1 MESLISVIIPVYKV
15 EQQINRCVE
24 SVVQQTWKHLE
35 IILVDDASPDGCPR
49 ICDEWKLRDH
59 RIKVIHQSHQ
69 GLSAARNAGI
79 SIAMGTYLAFV
90 DSDDYIHPQMFEIM
104 LQAIGSS
111 DMCVSGYCRVSENKT
126 EAKLYPSVCAGTY
139 CGDEIINHLLWKDE
153 VFWCSACNKLYR
165 RELFSEIR
173 YPVGKYY
180 EDSFIIHK
188 LLYQCR
194 KVTVIIDELYY
205 YVQRADSIT
214 EAKYHIG
221 KMDACEAMLD
231 RADFLISHGMG
242 HDVLMVTLRNYFWS
256 YVKGFWHLLI
266 AGYDKRKAYCA
277 RLQTLRLEYA
287 TVYAR
292 MNKEECRLWERLFL
306 WGMRWMMGCLCIP
319 GMIRELLR
327 R

>member
-1 MESLISVIIPVYKV
+1 MENLISVIIPVYKV

-24 SVVQQTWKHLE
+24 SVVQQTWKNLE
-35 IILVDDASPDGCPR
+35 IILVDDASPDRCPR

-69 GLSAARNAGI
+69 GLSAARNTGI
-79 SIAMGTYLAFV
+79 STATGTYLAFV
-90 DSDDYIHPQMFEIM
+90 DSDDYIHPQMFEHM

-111 DMCVSGYCRVSENKT
+111 DMCVSGYCRVFENQT
-126 EAKLYPSVCAGTY
+126 EAKRYPPVCAGAY

-165 RELFSEIR
+165 RELFSKIR

-180 EDSFIIHK
+180 EDSFIIHR

-194 KVTVIIDELYY
+194 RVTVIMDELYY
-205 YVQRADSIT
+205 YVHRTDSIT
-214 EAKYHIG
+214 GTKYHIG
-221 KMDACEAMLD
+221 RLDACEAMLN

-242 HDVLMVTLRNYFWS
+242 PNVLMVTLRNYFWS

-266 AGYDKRKAYCA
+266 AGHGERKAYRM
-277 RLQTLRLEYA
+277 RLRTLRLEYA
-287 TVYAR
+287 AVYAR
-292 MNKEECRLWERLFL
+292 MNREECRLWERLFL

-319 GMIRELLR
+319 GMMRELLR